1 MACGSGTVPPGQG
14 LCELRM
20 DSRTRLAVA
29 HTHGRLA
36 VQTRDAPLPW
46 GSGLGTLRV
55 PSRKLRLNPPGF
67 EPPGSDT

>member
-29 HTHGRLA
+29 HTHGRLE
-36 VQTRDAPLPW
+36 VQTRE
-46 GSGLGTLRV
+46 V
-55 PSRKLRLNPPGF
+55 PSPGPPGLA
-67 EPPGSDT
+67 PRQVLS